1 MNKVSQLMVAAFAA
15 TITFAPAF
23 AQQAGGERYGY
34 HMGDWGW
41 GPMIFGSIFMLL
53 FWAAVIIGIVAV
65 VRWLMGAGHAS
76 AGSHA
81 RDSAFDILRDRF
93 ARGEIDK
100 EEFEERKKHLAA
112 R

>member
-1 MNKVSQLMVAAFAA
+1 MSKISQFVVAAFA
-15 TITFAPAF
+15 TMLISLPAF
-23 AQQAGGERYGY
+23 AQEAGGGRYGY

-41 GPMIFGSIFMLL
+41 GHMIFGSIFMLL

-65 VRWLMGAGHAS
+65 VRWLMSAGHGP
-76 AGSHA
+76 AGAHA
-81 RDSAFDILRDRF
+81 RDSALDTLRDRF

-100 EEFEERKKHLAA
+100 EEFEERKKHLAG